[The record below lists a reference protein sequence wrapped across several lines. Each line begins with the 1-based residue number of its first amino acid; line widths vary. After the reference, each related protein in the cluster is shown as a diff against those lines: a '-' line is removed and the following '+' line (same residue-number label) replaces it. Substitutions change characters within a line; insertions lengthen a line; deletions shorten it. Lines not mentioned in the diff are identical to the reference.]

1 LSEGA
6 VTYRFLSVIG
16 EGGFG
21 RVYRARMETSDGFHK
36 DVAIKVLT
44 DPDPPRQ
51 LLQRFRDEAKI
62 LGLVRDRAFVTVEPP
77 IVLGGR
83 WAVVMEFIDG
93 VSAGAMIHGGRVPP
107 GVAVEIVGEVA
118 RALHHA
124 FHMDGPE
131 GEQLQLLHRD
141 IKPDNIQLTPAGEVR
156 VLDFGIAR
164 ANFAAREFKTR
175 HSLGG
180 TPGYIAP
187 ERVQGIELPAGDVF
201 SLGVVLHELVS
212 GTRPRFAATV
222 HLDTESDLAEIAA
235 EMDVDPELLADPHAG
250 PVLRLAA
257 QMRAAEPEARPT
269 ARQVEESCR
278 SLRQKL
284 PAPYYRD
291 WAEEKIP
298 HRMELEKDELI
309 SQVLTATHGTLTIP
323 SSVPAPPRLDRP
335 SGPPETQ
342 LQNPLT
348 NPGTGSNLALGA
360 LVGGGAALVLGGG
373 GTLLLL
379 VGMLGLWLWYS
390 ETDPVV
396 KGPQLPVSDPTP
408 VMPVEPDPAEPE
420 PVEPG
425 PAQPAPVVP
434 VIPVEPDPV
443 QPGQPQ
449 PQPVRPGPDTV
460 VIALPDP
467 EPAPRPNP
475 GQVEPAPVNPVPVE
489 PAAPTL
495 PTGLVIV
502 KTVPSGAT
510 VSEGGQKLEQSGRG
524 YVLPV
529 GRHRL
534 EIKSP
539 GGETYPITVM
549 LKRGETVEICYSFDT
564 NSACGAAVP

>member
-1 LSEGA
+1 LSDGA

-93 VSAGAMIHGGRVPP
+93 VSAGAMIHAGRVPP

-222 HLDTESDLAEIAA
+222 HLDSESDLSEIAA

-298 HRMELEKDELI
+298 HRMELEKDELV

-323 SSVPAPPRLDRP
+323 SSVPAPPRLERYP
-335 SGPPETQ
+335 TPPPGETQ
-342 LQNPLT
+342 LQNPPT
-348 NPGTGSNLALGA
+348 NPGSNLALGA
-360 LVGGGAALVLGGG
+360 LVGGGAALLFGGG

-379 VGMLGLWLWYS
+379 IGLSGLWLWYS
-390 ETDPVV
+390 EPDPVG
-396 KGPQLPVSDPTP
+396 KSPQLPETDRTP
-408 VMPVEPDPAEPE
+408 VQMPEPPEPVEPDP
-420 PVEPG
+420 VEPD
-425 PAQPAPVVP
+425 PVQPVPVVP

-443 QPGQPQ
+443 T
-449 PQPVRPGPDTV
+449 PVPPKPGPGTV

-467 EPAPRPNP
+467 EPVRPDPAP
-475 GQVEPAPVNPVPVE
+475 VEPAPVDPV
-489 PAAPTL
+489 APTA

-510 VSEGGQKLEQSGRG
+510 VSEGGKKLEQSGRG
-524 YVLPV
+524 YVLPI
-529 GRHRL
+529 GRHKL
-534 EIKSP
+534 DIKSP
-539 GGETYPITVM
+539 GGEVYPITVM
-549 LKRGETVEICYSFDT
+549 LKRGETIEICYSFDT
-564 NSACGAAVP
+564 NSACGAPVP